1 MARPKKETA
10 EIQEV
15 KPEAV
20 KVAFKA
26 FDPSELS
33 FEEQAETVAYF
44 LGVHPRY
51 FLYKGLNIQLNHG
64 QFRGDG
70 HHFNG
75 WKPQSQ
81 KYNSFEPGE

>member
-1 MARPKKETA
+1 MARPKRDIA
-10 EIQEV
+10 EIQEQ

-20 KVAFKA
+20 KSKQ

-33 FEEQAETVAYF
+33 LEDQAATVAYF

-64 QFRGDG
+64 AFRSDG

-75 WKPQSQ
+75 WKPQSSR
-81 KYNSFEPGE
+81 YNSFEPGE